1 MLKMLLHFS
10 YVEQNELRVKL
21 KIAQISDDII
31 KVVSKMETLL
41 QTL

>member
-1 MLKMLLHFS
+1 
-10 YVEQNELRVKL
+10 VITEQNEVRVKL
-21 KIAQISDDII
+21 QIAQVSDDII